1 MMIKDDLQKLYRDEL
16 EFLRLQGKVFS
27 ERYPQIAPFL
37 SEKSSDP
44 DVERLLEG
52 FSFLSARL
60 HQKIDDDLPELTH
73 SLLNLLWPN
82 YLRPLPSATMIK
94 FTPKVGTVD
103 EKKCINKNT
112 MLSSVPVE
120 TGDGNAESCLFHTS
134 RDCNIYPIEISGFQ
148 ESHSREKTILSL
160 SLKTIHNQPLY
171 TAGCDELDIF
181 LSGEPHTA
189 LTTYLWLFHYLDSIE
204 VIVGGEIKSI
214 PLRNIQPL
222 GFSPSDALLPYPEN
236 VFDGYRIVQEF
247 LSFQQAFYFFRLNNL
262 STLWAGVESEEAT
275 INFHFNYA
283 MPSGTVI
290 REHDFSLYCVPAVN
304 LFKHSAEPIVVDGKR
319 VNYSLIP
326 AGNSD
331 RVYDIFSVERV
342 ESAMSQS
349 SSLKYSDDI
358 AFKKGKRTYFPFE
371 SFQHEIEREHQHDA
385 LYYKLSI
392 KPSVLSGESVHSISF
407 TRSDEHDWV
416 GKEETVSVS
425 MLCTNA
431 DLPSMLKVGDVS
443 VATEATPPFV
453 DFTNITEPTKNY
465 PPVLD
470 SELHWSL
477 ISNLALNYL
486 SLLKIE
492 PLKNILRCYD
502 FVGHHDVQSERQ
514 TKQRMDG
521 LKSIET
527 NPVDRLIKGFP
538 IRGMESTLNISPEGF
553 LCHGEVYLL
562 GSVLAQFFSLYSSIN
577 SFHQLK
583 VCNLGN
589 NEVYEWPLEQGKQ
602 PVI

>member
-1 MMIKDDLQKLYRDEL
+1 MIIKDDLQKLYRDEL
-16 EFLRLQGKVFS
+16 EFLRLQGKMFS

-94 FTPKVGTVD
+94 FTPKDGAVD
-103 EKKCINKNT
+103 EKKCIDKNT
-112 MLSSVPVE
+112 ILSSE
-120 TGDGNAESCLFHTS
+120 KIDTSDTKSTTCLFRTS
-134 RDCNIYPIEISGFQ
+134 RDCNIYPIDISGFQ
-148 ESHSREKTILSL
+148 ESHSREKTVLSL
-160 SLKTIHNQPLY
+160 SLKTIHDQPLY
-171 TAGCDELDIF
+171 TAGCNELDIF

-204 VIVGGEIKSI
+204 VVVGDKIRSI
-214 PLRNIQPL
+214 PLKDIQPL
-222 GFSPSDALLPYPEN
+222 GFSPEDALLPYPEN
-236 VFDGYRIVQEF
+236 VFDGYRIIQEF

-262 STLWAGVESEEAT
+262 SSVWAGVEAEEAT
-275 INFHFNYA
+275 INFNFNYA

-304 LFKHSAEPIVVDGKR
+304 LFEHSADPIVVNGKEEK
-319 VNYSLIP
+319 YSLMP
-326 AGNSD
+326 SGNND

-342 ESAMSQS
+342 ESSMSQD
-349 SSLKYSDDI
+349 SDQMVDT
-358 AFKKGKRTYFPFE
+358 AFNKGKRTYFPFE
-371 SFQHEIEREHQHDA
+371 SFQHEIERENQRDE
-385 LYYKLSI
+385 LYYNVSI
-392 KPSVLSGESVHSISF
+392 KPSMLEAESLHSISF
-407 TRSDEHDWV
+407 TRSDESEWV
-416 GKEETVSVS
+416 DKEETISVS

-431 DLPSMLKVGDVS
+431 DLPSMLKVGDIS
-443 VATEATPPFV
+443 AETEDTPPFV
-453 DFTNITEPTKNY
+453 SFTNITEPTKNY
-465 PPVLD
+465 PPILD
-470 SELHWSL
+470 SQLHWSL

-502 FVGHHDVQSERQ
+502 FIGHHDVQSERQ

-527 NPVDRLIKGFP
+527 NPIDRLIKGFP
-538 IRGMESTLNISPEGF
+538 IRGMESTLHINPEGF